1 MNEEN
6 VNKRVNI
13 NYPGFVNGQGTP
25 NSEVQNAPQIEAG
38 PQPEDEL
45 EQRDG
50 QYVYTS
56 EWLRKYTQIGGWH
69 KFFFVI
75 MILNPLSDIFLSIK
89 EINEGVA
96 TALPGFS
103 FLIGG
108 VLLLDVV
115 LLGMACYSI
124 YAFISRKPNAVF
136 WARAFVIIIFLMNV
150 FVLVLY
156 STLDLEIEIKD
167 FLRST
172 VWFGIWIAFLAV
184 SDSVN
189 RVIPHE
195 FRKVTKIDWGILAA
209 LVIIPLLVIG
219 MGYYRIKADYDERIN
234 GERELK
240 MLTLPIN
247 QHTDGRIIITE
258 TEGYVFDTE
267 ESDDVVFYQLKTP
280 ENLESSEEVSCEILS
295 DYNDTETQ
303 AEFEKWWEQWKEA
316 RIYSSV
322 DGTKSEG
329 VTTIDGNQCFYKI
342 SSLYSEELWR
352 FYMIFDE
359 QSMKCCY
366 VSSVDNKELDD
377 NYMQQILESIK
388 FHQ

>member
-1 MNEEN
+1 
-6 VNKRVNI
+6 
-13 NYPGFVNGQGTP
+13 
-25 NSEVQNAPQIEAG
+25 
-38 PQPEDEL
+38 
-45 EQRDG
+45 
-50 QYVYTS
+50 
-56 EWLRKYTQIGGWH
+56 
-69 KFFFVI
+69 
-75 MILNPLSDIFLSIK
+75 
-89 EINEGVA
+89 
-96 TALPGFS
+96 
-103 FLIGG
+103 
-108 VLLLDVV
+108 
-115 LLGMACYSI
+115 
-124 YAFISRKPNAVF
+124 
-136 WARAFVIIIFLMNV
+136 
-150 FVLVLY
+150 
-156 STLDLEIEIKD
+156 
-167 FLRST
+167 
-172 VWFGIWIAFLAV
+172 
-184 SDSVN
+184 
-189 RVIPHE
+189 
-195 FRKVTKIDWGILAA
+195 
-209 LVIIPLLVIG
+209 
-219 MGYYRIKADYDERIN
+219 
-234 GERELK
+234 